1 MEPITAMTLG
11 SIGISAIGSLRSASQ
26 RRKQLRE
33 QARLRRMQVQEMIR
47 RTEENIAQRQ
57 REAGF
62 AQRQALATI
71 NASGAGLGGT
81 TALGHMNQIANQI
94 ARETNIMR
102 RETEFAARAGLSES
116 AAMRKEA
123 SQGFLDTVNILG
135 GAGIQAGQ
143 TWQMAP
149 RQGGA
154 TPRQENRASSY
165 LSSISGSIG
174 SDFQTSLLDLG

>member
-1 MEPITAMTLG
+1 MDPITAMTLG
-11 SIGISAIGSLRSASQ
+11 SLGISAVGSLMSAS
-26 RRKQLRE
+26 RRRRQLRQ
-33 QARLRRMQVQEMIR
+33 QAQLRQMQVQEMIR

-57 REAGF
+57 REAGV

-116 AAMRKEA
+116 AAMRREA

-135 GAGIQAGQ
+135 GAGLQAAQ
-143 TWQMAP
+143 TWQMRP
-149 RQGGA
+149 RQGGF
-154 TPRQENRASSY
+154 TPRQQG
-165 LSSISGSIG
+165 IKDSIG
-174 SDFQTSLLDLG
+174 ANFQRSLLDLG